1 MIEVKSLYAW
11 LNKGDVWK
19 YGETTSKDRYSQD
32 YLRKEGVVFSPQFPG
47 NQVEIKVAEK
57 KMLKTGTNV
66 NYRNVR

>member
-32 YLRKEGVVFSPQFPG
+32 YLRKEGVIFLLSFRA
-47 NQVEIKVAEK
+47 IK
-57 KMLKTGTNV
+57 
-66 NYRNVR
+66 